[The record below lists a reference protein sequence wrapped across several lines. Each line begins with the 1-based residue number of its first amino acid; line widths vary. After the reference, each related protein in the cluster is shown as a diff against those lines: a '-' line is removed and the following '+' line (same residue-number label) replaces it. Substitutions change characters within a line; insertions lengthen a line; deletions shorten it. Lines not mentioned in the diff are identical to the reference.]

1 MPSALPEKETLPHLI
16 RRALANP
23 RDEVLLERSGTAWT
37 ATSSQK
43 LLERMGNVAC
53 AIREAGLSAGDR
65 VALVAHDCVDWIV
78 ADFATLSAGCV
89 VVPIYPTQAL
99 DHTKYILEHSE
110 AKLVFVDNAQTLA
123 HLRESGAAL
132 PRCVTFESTGSDG
145 LAAFEAQGAQV
156 RAAHPELPAAYEAAQ
171 HPDDL
176 AVLIYTSGTTGNPK
190 GVMLSHDNLTF
201 DSQAALNAGLQVIA
215 PGSDVLSVLP
225 FSHIYEHTIV
235 YIYLLANTR
244 YFICHDPSELAADL
258 RDVRPI
264 VMTSVPRIFD
274 RVLAGVRGAAL
285 KAGGLQARMVPWALA
300 AGREYMKAKV
310 MGTGPSPM
318 LSLHYA
324 LANRLVLK
332 KVRDKLGLD
341 RMQFFCSGS
350 AALHI
355 DVAMT
360 FLAIGVPILQGY
372 GLTETSPVTTTSQLS
387 ANEWG
392 AVGRRDRRR
401 RHQDCRRRRDPHSRA
416 PSYARLLS
424 RRKSNRRGAFKTA
437 GCTPATS
444 ANSIRTDIC
453 ASPIASG
460 KSSKPIPESG
470 SRPRASRRQSSAP
483 RSSAPPWSSARIA
496 RIPAALIVPNWEMVR
511 IELSLPK
518 EAPPEELILRD
529 DVMLFM
535 SNEVR
540 RKTADLASYEQIRRV
555 ILLPQRVQRRRRRA
569 VAGDEDQAQGRRRSL
584 RRRDRSRICR
594 RSPHGGARV
603 AWRQR
608 RRRRN

>member
-16 RRALANP
+16 RRALAKP
-23 RDEVLLERSGTAWT
+23 RDEVLLERSGTTWT

-78 ADFATLSAGCV
+78 TDFATLSAGCV

-110 AKLVFVDNAQTLA
+110 AKLVFVDNAPTLA

-132 PRCVTFESTGSDG
+132 PRCVTFESTGADG
-145 LAAFEAQGAQV
+145 LSAFEAQGAQV
-156 RAAHPELPAAYEAAQ
+156 RAARPEVPAAYEAAQ

-201 DSQAALNAGLQVIA
+201 DSQAALSAGLQVIA

-300 AGREYMKAKV
+300 AGREYMKAKI
-310 MGTGPSPM
+310 MGAGPSPM

-324 LANRLVLK
+324 LASRLVLK

-372 GLTETSPVTTTSQLS
+372 GLTETSPVTSTSQLS

-392 AVGRRDRRR
+392 AVGRAIAGVDIKIAEDGEILVRGRQVMQGYYRDEKATAEVL
-401 RHQDCRRRRDPHSRA
+401 QDGWLHTGDIGELDSKGYLRITDRKREVFKTDTGKWIA
-416 PSYARLLS
+416 PSRVEAAIKRS
-424 RRKSNRRGAFKTA
+424 PFVGTAMVVGANR
-437 GCTPATS
+437 PH
-444 ANSIRTDIC
+444 
-453 ASPIASG
+453 
-460 KSSKPIPESG
+460 
-470 SRPRASRRQSSAP
+470 
-483 RSSAPPWSSARIA
+483 
-496 RIPAALIVPNWEMVR
+496 PAALIVPNWDMVR
-511 IELSLPK
+511 IELALPK

-529 DVMLFM
+529 DVVLFM

-555 ILLPQRVQRRRRRA
+555 ILLPNEFSVDRGELSPAMKIKRRVVESRYA
-569 VAGDEDQAQGRRRSL
+569 AEI
-584 RRRDRSRICR
+584 DRGYAADL
-594 RSPHGGARV
+594 HTA
-603 AWRQR
+603 AHA
-608 RRRRN
+608 